1 MGWTTISP
9 WRPIAGTGQNITIG
23 ASSVSSTA
31 FDASGEN
38 AQAIQI
44 SAIGGNCHV
53 AQGIAPTAA
62 ATDMLVK
69 ASDPPLILRIA
80 PGEKLAVI
88 QDGASTGTLN
98 IIELTH

>member
-1 MGWTTISP
+1 MKWLTIAP

-23 ASSVSSTA
+23 AASVPSTA
-31 FDASGEN
+31 FDANGEN

-44 SAIGGNCHV
+44 SAVGGNCHV
-53 AQGIAPTAA
+53 ALGTVPVAV
-62 ATDMLVK
+62 ATDQLVK
-69 ASDPPLILRIA
+69 SSDPPIILRIA

>member
-1 MGWTTISP
+1 MKWLTIAP

-23 ASSVSSTA
+23 ASSVASSA
-31 FDASGEN
+31 FDPNGEN

-53 AQGIAPTAA
+53 ALGMAPTAA
-62 ATDMLVK
+62 ATDQLVK
-69 ASDPPLILRIA
+69 ASDPPIILRIA

-88 QDGASTGTLN
+88 QDASSTGTLN